1 MCHVRSPGDEEFPL
15 EATMLCVWISCIFI
29 RRALTGPGRIDEC
42 ESQNRVDNNMNMGE
56 LLDAMMQTGMS

>member
-1 MCHVRSPGDEEFPL
+1 
-15 EATMLCVWISCIFI
+15 MLCVWISCIFI